1 MTFQQQKTLGN
12 AASTVCHPIDWAEI
26 LKQTEKIFTPKTVR
40 AHLINVVDKMNKH
53 MALWMDG
60 LNMGKIRVT
69 RRPRHGTT
77 PVEVNLSAWRCRQL
91 FPHMIQCKWVE
102 NGIQKTLFRNVIN
115 IFLQSRNRKEIYR
128 DIPRQISPLC
138 HSPVIEWLKLQLALP
153 EEVCDIKFGG
163 LNARK
168 VLYESFL
175 ETIKYPEDWT
185 PKKISQEF
193 YRTLPACR
201 PATGVRVRRNGVA
214 CMHMPSRE
222 SCNTLLE
229 HWAQKYESSDELRF

>member
-12 AASTVCHPIDWAEI
+12 AASTICHPIDWAEI
-26 LKQTEKIFTPKTVR
+26 LKQPEKLTPKTVR

-77 PVEVNLSAWRCRQL
+77 PVEVNLSTWRCRQL

-138 HSPVIEWLKLQLALP
+138 HSPVIEWLKLQLALQ
-153 EEVCDIKFGG
+153 
-163 LNARK
+163 
-168 VLYESFL
+168 
-175 ETIKYPEDWT
+175 
-185 PKKISQEF
+185 KK
-193 YRTLPACR
+193 C
-201 PATGVRVRRNGVA
+201 ATSNLV
-214 CMHMPSRE
+214 
-222 SCNTLLE
+222 
-229 HWAQKYESSDELRF
+229 D